1 MSTEYNGQ
9 HFSDLKIIRPVLV
22 RLPLLKVPR
31 LPETWYKRKD
41 NENAKE
47 YHAALQQKNEKI
59 KVNEIIIIIIII
71 GFSVKEAGR
80 PLGATRN

>member
-1 MSTEYNGQ
+1 M
-9 HFSDLKIIRPVLV
+9 

-41 NENAKE
+41 NENAKG

-59 KVNEIIIIIIII
+59 KVNEIIIIIII